1 MVFCDIWQSS
11 TESFC
16 PISGGKNND
25 RTEELYMSDDI
36 HNYACLSLQKSITL
50 NGMRGN

>member
-16 PISGGKNND
+16 PISGND
-25 RTEELYMSDDI
+25 TEELYMSDDI
-36 HNYACLSLQKSITL
+36 HNYACLSLQKSNTL